1 MDDSTSKCPSGSSVQ
16 DEQSASQEVIS
27 TSPSA
32 GATAPIGDS
41 TSIGPSICPSVHD
54 DSEQAASQEAT
65 ACPTT
70 EQGKDRKTALRM
82 YIADAEE
89 RFEQKPRE
97 APVDEATLEKLAE
110 ARLNISFNG
119 LPINPVI
126 LLLPTPQCTTSDRKA
141 CHMQARSLYYGSK
154 GDLVRRMH
162 VRAWK
167 GCPRT

>member
-1 MDDSTSKCPSGSSVQ
+1 MTQLPNVHLALLFKMNSRLHKRLSPPVLVLVRQPQSV
-16 DEQSASQEVIS
+16 
-27 TSPSA
+27 T
-32 GATAPIGDS
+32 TDS
-41 TSIGPSICPSVHD
+41 TSIGPSISPSVHD

-82 YIADAEE
+82 YIAE

-110 ARLNISFNG
+110 ARLNISFSG

-126 LLLPTPQCTTSDRKA
+126 LLLAKYYRHHSTPASDRKA
-141 CHMQARSLYYGSK
+141 CHMQRSRPKNARESLERSGKLSIYS
-154 GDLVRRMH
+154 
-162 VRAWK
+162 
-167 GCPRT
+167 

>member
-1 MDDSTSKCPSGSSVQ
+1 MDDSTSKCPSSSSVQ

-110 ARLNISFNG
+110 ARLNISFSG

-126 LLLPTPQCTTSDRKA
+126 LLLAKYYRHHSAPQAIAKHVTCKHGRCT
-141 CHMQARSLYYGSK
+141 MGARAISSEEC
-154 GDLVRRMH
+154 M
-162 VRAWK
+162 
-167 GCPRT
+167 